1 MRCHDA
7 RTKLLAQREG
17 GLKHAE
23 HSELQEHLD
32 LCSACRAFELY
43 QQRLDL
49 LLHSSAPQPKVPTVT
64 PTPASPSTVRIMQA
78 VQQQRNVSRQ
88 LADIRFQQHSRLAS
102 WQKVGTPLAAL
113 IFFTLGSIP
122 LLILAIAIIQPD
134 LFVQILGA
142 LGNVV
147 DVLVLLSQYLQN
159 GLILMNQYNW
169 VSLGLAFVLVVM
181 LGMWL
186 RLMRHPQET

>member
-1 MRCHDA
+1 MRCQDA

-17 GLKHAE
+17 DIKHAE
-23 HSELQEHLD
+23 HSDLQEHLGS
-32 LCSACRAFELY
+32 CPACRAFELY

-49 LLHSSAPQPKVPTVT
+49 LLHSSAPQQKVPTVAS
-64 PTPASPSTVRIMQA
+64 TPASPSTASIMQA

-88 LADIRFQQHSRLAS
+88 LADIRTQQYSRLAS
-102 WQKVGTPLAAL
+102 WRKVGTSLVAL
-113 IFFTLGSIP
+113 VFFTLGSIP

-134 LFVQILGA
+134 LFVQLLGA

-186 RLMRHPQET
+186 RLMRHPQEA